1 MYDIVFTKGN
11 EEKVITQRETL
22 EEAKAECKSLSKK
35 PEYCD
40 GVITIE
46 KDGRIY

>member
-11 EEKVITQRETL
+11 EEKTIAQCETL
-22 EEAKAECKSLSKK
+22 EKAKTECKSLSKK

-40 GVITIE
+40 GLLTIE

>member
-1 MYDIVFTKGN
+1 MYNIVFTKGDT
-11 EEKVITQRETL
+11 EKAIAQCETL
-22 EEAKAECKSLSKK
+22 EEARTERNSLSKK

-46 KDGRIY
+46 KEGRIY

>member
-11 EEKVITQRETL
+11 TEKVITQCETL
-22 EEAKAECKSLSKK
+22 EEAKEKCKILSKK

-40 GVITIE
+40 GLLTVE

>member
-22 EEAKAECKSLSKK
+22 EEARTERNRLSKK

>member
-1 MYDIVFTKGN
+1 MYDIVFTKGDT
-11 EEKVITQRETL
+11 EKVITQCETL
-22 EEAKAECKSLSKK
+22 EKAKTECKSLSKK